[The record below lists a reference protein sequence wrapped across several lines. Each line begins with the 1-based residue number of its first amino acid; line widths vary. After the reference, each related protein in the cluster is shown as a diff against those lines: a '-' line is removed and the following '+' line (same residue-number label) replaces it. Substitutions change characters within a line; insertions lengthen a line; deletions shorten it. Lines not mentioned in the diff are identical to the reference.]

1 MYSVIILGLRFRMET
16 GLLHW
21 SLKLDQSLVAKTM
34 NLVSHLRHH
43 VNMEKWVGIHP
54 LKRMKQNSRRRK
66 CIAYNL
72 KTGVFL
78 WYKGEGVRDWQEA
91 AWPSVSVD
99 LSAFPEKKKNARSQ
113 VSLAGVEKLLHK
125 VSPATPIDS
134 AGPGVKD
141 ILHWKY
147 NHTLE
152 PFTWNKRKCL
162 LKKML

>member
-1 MYSVIILGLRFRMET
+1 M
-16 GLLHW
+16 
-21 SLKLDQSLVAKTM
+21 
-34 NLVSHLRHH
+34 
-43 VNMEKWVGIHP
+43 
-54 LKRMKQNSRRRK
+54 
-66 CIAYNL
+66 
-72 KTGVFL
+72 
-78 WYKGEGVRDWQEA
+78 
-91 AWPSVSVD
+91 D

-141 ILHWKY
+141 ILHGKY